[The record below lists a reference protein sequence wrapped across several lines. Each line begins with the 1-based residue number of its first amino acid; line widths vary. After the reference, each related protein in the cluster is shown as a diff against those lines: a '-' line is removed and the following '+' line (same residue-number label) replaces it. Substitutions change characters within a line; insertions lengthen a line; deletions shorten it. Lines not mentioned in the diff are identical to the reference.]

1 MGTVAG
7 KIALVTGAG
16 GGIGQGIALELA
28 RQGAHVALH
37 YANQAT
43 GAHET
48 MQECQRMGLENKVLM
63 VQGDLSQ
70 VSECRR
76 VVDTVTQ
83 AWDGIGIL
91 VNNAGVTSARDFL
104 TVDEETY
111 NQVFHLNM
119 RDYFFCA
126 QQAIRSMLKRGG
138 GSIVNISSAHSF
150 GGFPRH
156 TAYAATKGA
165 INAFTR
171 QLAIDMAPHHIRVN
185 AVAPGIIES
194 PDISPL
200 TVTLL
205 PSAIPLCHG
214 DASVIQRMSRLL
226 LPSWL
231 HQRPILLPARFSV
244 WMEERQHAWLSGGIR
259 VSSHNKSRSVLI
271 LILSGTHVLAN

>member
-37 YANQAT
+37 YAHQAD
-43 GAHET
+43 GAHEA
-48 MQECQRMGLENKVLM
+48 MQEIRRMGLENKVLT

-76 VVDTVTQ
+76 VVDAVTQ
-83 AWDGIGIL
+83 AWDGIDIL

-119 RDYFFCA
+119 RGYFFCA
-126 QQAIRSMLKRGG
+126 QQAVRSMLRRGG
-138 GSIVNISSAHSF
+138 GSIVNISSVHGF

-156 TAYAATKGA
+156 TVYAATKGA
-165 INAFTR
+165 IHAFTR
-171 QLAIDMAPHHIRVN
+171 QLAVDMAPHHIRVN
-185 AVAPGIIES
+185 AVAPGLIEVARYFDIAGYTTAFGNTLVPWGRVGHPADVASAVAFLAS
-194 PDISPL
+194 PEADFITGQIL
-200 TVTLL
+200 YVDGGTTARMALWWDQ
-205 PSAIPLCHG
+205 G
-214 DASVIQRMSRLL
+214 DQ
-226 LPSWL
+226 P
-231 HQRPILLPARFSV
+231 Q
-244 WMEERQHAWLSGGIR
+244 
-259 VSSHNKSRSVLI
+259 
-271 LILSGTHVLAN
+271 

>member
-83 AWDGIGIL
+83 AWDGIDIL

-185 AVAPGIIES
+185 AVAPGIIEVPRYFSIDGYTTPFGNTIVPWGRVGHPADVASAVAFLAS
-194 PDISPL
+194 PEADFI
-200 TVTLL
+200 TGQ
-205 PSAIPLCHG
+205 ILCVDG
-214 DASVIQRMSRLL
+214 GTTARLAL
-226 LPSWL
+226 WWDQGEQP
-231 HQRPILLPARFSV
+231 Q
-244 WMEERQHAWLSGGIR
+244 
-259 VSSHNKSRSVLI
+259 
-271 LILSGTHVLAN
+271 